1 MWQCQAEMSCI
12 LGEMESL
19 KPKLLLHIKIKA
31 VFDEVEQLKNR
42 KRNLRLIRNHYWLLR
57 ITVMQKRLYVVIS

>member
-1 MWQCQAEMSCI
+1 MSCI